1 MVPDKTACFFFVG
14 RCRKK
19 KIICGKKKKEA
30 NKRRKSLDILT
41 QIECFQDLKYLG
53 FYLSNKHMMYL
64 FFSVGI
70 QLLYNVVL
78 VSAVQ

>member
-1 MVPDKTACFFFVG
+1 MQE
-14 RCRKK
+14 KK
-19 KIICGKKKKEA
+19 KLYVVKKKEA